1 MPQPADPSTLLEW
14 LSGSAPVLELP
25 GDTDPDAVLET
36 LRHHCL
42 DAHRVDLA
50 GVADKAALLEALHET
65 LDFGDWFGFNWDAL
79 EDALF
84 GPEDRKAPDRV
95 LVVTGFRAFRK
106 HDPADAEV
114 FLDILRTVAEIPG
127 SGLRGCVLIG

>member
-1 MPQPADPSTLLEW
+1 MPPDADPSTLQDW

-25 GDTDPDAVLET
+25 GDTDPDAVLDV

-50 GVADKAALLEALHET
+50 GVADKATLLEALHQA

-79 EDALF
+79 EEALF
-84 GPEDRKAPDRV
+84 GPEDRTAPERV
-95 LVVTGFRAFRK
+95 LIVIGFQAFRE

-114 FLDILRTVAEIPG
+114 FLDILRTVAETSG